1 MSTHYPAP
9 YADSADGNLSP
20 SRRRIAR
27 GLVTLAACAALAAGV
42 WGAFSSLSSGAPA
55 ANVGEPVR
63 IDGGSMVVESVTP
76 EHMAPMKMG
85 KFAASGMSMASTGM
99 DMAPEGYRR
108 FTAQVS
114 LASEERQAL
123 SYSPRSFTVTGSRMR
138 EATPIR
144 SQLGSGEIPA
154 GGTVSGT
161 LVFQVPEDAASLAL
175 GLDGRRSVGLDPG
188 PAQDH
193 GHDSGS
199 AAEGHHE
206 H

>member
-9 YADSADGNLSP
+9 YEDSTSNLSP
-20 SRRRIAR
+20 ARRRLAR
-27 GLVTLAACAALAAGV
+27 GLVALAACAALAAGA

-55 ANVGEPVR
+55 ASVGEPVP
-63 IDGGSMVVESVTP
+63 IDGGRMVVESVAP

-85 KFAASGMSMASTGM
+85 KFAASGMNMASTGM

-108 FTAQVS
+108 FSAQVS
-114 LASEERQAL
+114 LSSNEQQGL

-175 GLDGRRSVGLDPG
+175 GLDGSRSVSLDPG
-188 PAQDH
+188 PAQEH
-193 GHDSGS
+193 SHSTGAAGEHD
-199 AAEGHHE
+199 ER
-206 H
+206 